1 MRHSA
6 SAFRRAESLW
16 RYLESLAYEG
26 EKERREWA
34 RNVE

>member
-16 RYLESLAYEG
+16 RYLESLAYKG